1 MLDDAEWLRPG
12 NSRAHFRQRELGDVR
27 RARIDFHVRKF
38 PKLRVDANCGPLAHQ
53 ETATMLEHES
63 DESPGCGGRSLAE
76 VGQAPDGILPVRDTM
91 RTHRAGPALRLP
103 RCANERAQFHERLV
117 QRRAIPTTSS
127 MR

>member
-38 PKLRVDANCGPLAHQ
+38 PKLRVDANCVPLAHQ

-63 DESPGCGGRSLAE
+63 DESPGCGGAPPRPVLLAAARE
-76 VGQAPDGILPVRDTM
+76 PP
-91 RTHRAGPALRLP
+91 PA
-103 RCANERAQFHERLV
+103 
-117 QRRAIPTTSS
+117 PTTPPAHPAPPP
-127 MR
+127 